1 MSAKLIADAGEWTVY
16 QPLIVG
22 LGAVV
27 LATIGNTLLEWF
39 KQVLLDR
46 ATAKS
51 LRKALLEELRFA
63 RDTAEINVK
72 RCSEVEENGS
82 FIIPIQERFQI
93 YDQNIANIGKLKSD
107 EISAV
112 VKAYAMLHSKVE
124 TLSIM
129 GTLHRIENCVVH
141 AVVDA
146 KWATVLKKQSEGVE
160 SDLSA
165 AIEILERGT

>member
-1 MSAKLIADAGEWTVY
+1 MSTDLAIQAGEWTVY

-27 LATIGNTLLEWF
+27 LATIGNTMLEWF
-39 KQVLLDR
+39 KQSLSDR
-46 ATAKS
+46 SVAKS
-51 LRKALLEELRFA
+51 LRKALIEELRLA
-63 RDTAEINVK
+63 RDTAAINFTRSNEIA
-72 RCSEVEENGS
+72 ENGS
-82 FIIPIQERFQI
+82 FIIPIQESFQI
-93 YDQNIANIGKLKSD
+93 YDQNIANIGKLRSD

-112 VKAYAMLHSKVE
+112 VKAYAILHSKVE

-146 KWATVLKKQSEGVE
+146 KWAAVLAEQSKGLE
-160 SDLSA
+160 SDLTE
-165 AIEILERGT
+165 AIQILER